1 MVASRTEFFKV
12 MQLFARCQL
21 EPKLMTSDGFVKE
34 VMDTLDDIDNFN
46 EIASRLQATYYQYTI
61 DQQHEKTEHTNGI

>member
-46 EIASRLQATYYQYTI
+46 EIASLLQTAWYHYAI
-61 DQQHEKTEHTNGI
+61 DQQREESHLGI